1 MASATQLLLDALRLQ
16 PTAEADE
23 FALHSGGGSLSERA
37 LTVFLNAQ
45 DAEGQTALHVACRD
59 GHTALASVML
69 AAGADPGVCDLELNT
84 AVSAAVRPSISI
96 DNKQLDSKR
105 LENRNVLG
113 LFLSLS
119 SPLLSFPRTRR
130 LETRGTKHSGC
141 SHSTQRRCRVEGE
154 CGRLLRCEIAPTD

>member
-1 MASATQLLLDALRLQ
+1 MASAAQLLLDALRLQ

-37 LTVFLNAQ
+37 LPVFLNAQ

-105 LENRNVLG
+105 LENRNVLVS
-113 LFLSLS
+113 FSLSLPPS
-119 SPLLSFPRTRR
+119 SPSHARAGWKRAAQNTQAARTRPSDVA
-130 LETRGTKHSGC
+130 ESKASVVGS
-141 SHSTQRRCRVEGE
+141 
-154 CGRLLRCEIAPTD
+154 